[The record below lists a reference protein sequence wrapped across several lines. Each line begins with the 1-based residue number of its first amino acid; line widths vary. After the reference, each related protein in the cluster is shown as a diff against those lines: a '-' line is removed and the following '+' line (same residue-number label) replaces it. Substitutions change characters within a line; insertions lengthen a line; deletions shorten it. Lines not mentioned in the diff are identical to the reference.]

1 MRARAMNRRALRGRD
16 IKADVA
22 LRRKYAEKLVA
33 LVTEMHRSTVYWLM
47 AEYKRQLPRVEKL
60 MATDGALA
68 PDSLADDASPARDML
83 ARLREQMR
91 RHRAIIDEKAQG
103 YAEWFAARANSGATA
118 RTKSSLSEMFGFTVG
133 MKGMTRNVNNVLQS
147 VIGENV
153 ALIKSIPEKYFTE
166 LEGLVMR
173 SVRTG
178 RDIATLTDELEK
190 LYLKDLRDRA
200 LLIARDQNNK
210 ASAAISRARMQDAG
224 VEMVIWRHSS
234 RAKHPRPSHLE
245 ADGKIFPLSEGLL
258 IDGDYIFPGEEINC
272 GCTAAP
278 YVERMTAR
286 SAEAMNAAK
295 QAPDSPLRR
304 AGRGGE

>member
-1 MRARAMNRRALRGRD
+1 MNRRALRGRD
-16 IKADVA
+16 IKADLG

-33 LVTEMHRSTVYWLM
+33 LVTEMHRSTVYWLL

-60 MATDGALA
+60 MATDGAIA
-68 PDSLADDASPARDML
+68 SDASPARDML

-91 RHRAIIDEKAQG
+91 RHRASIDEKAQS

-118 RTKSSLSEMFGFTVG
+118 RTKASLSEMFTVG
-133 MKGMTRNVNNVLQS
+133 MKGMTRNVNNVIHS

-178 RDIATLTDELEK
+178 RDIATLTDELQKRYEVA
-190 LYLKDLRDRA
+190 RDRA

-224 VEMVIWRHSS
+224 VEMAIWRHSG
-234 RAKHPRPSHLE
+234 RARHPRPSHLE
-245 ADGKIFPLSEGLL
+245 ADGEIFPLSEGLL
-258 IDGDYIFPGEEINC
+258 IDGEYIFPGEEINC

-286 SAEAMNAAK
+286 SAEVMNAAK
-295 QAPDSPLRR
+295 QAPDSPLRK
-304 AGRGGE
+304 AEGGKE

>member
-16 IKADVA
+16 IKADVG
-22 LRRKYAEKLVA
+22 LRRKYADKLVA

-60 MATDGALA
+60 MATDGAMA
-68 PDSLADDASPARDML
+68 LADDASPARDML
-83 ARLREQMR
+83 ARLRQQMR

-118 RTKSSLSEMFGFTVG
+118 RTKASLSEMFGFTVG
-133 MKGMTRNVNNVLQS
+133 MKGITRNVNNVLQS
-147 VIGENV
+147 VIAENV

-178 RDIATLTDELEK
+178 RDIATLTDELEHR
-190 LYLKDLRDRA
+190 YDVARDRA

-210 ASAAISRARMQDAG
+210 ASASISRARMQDAG
-224 VEMVIWRHSS
+224 VEMAIWRHSS

-258 IDGDYIFPGEEINC
+258 IDGEYIFPGEEINC

-304 AGRGGE
+304 AERSGE

>member
-1 MRARAMNRRALRGRD
+1 MKAHLNDRRAFRGRD
-16 IKADVA
+16 IKADLG

-33 LVTEMHRSTVYWLM
+33 LVTEMHRSTVYWLL

-60 MATDGALA
+60 MATDAA
-68 PDSLADDASPARDML
+68 LADDASPARDML
-83 ARLREQMR
+83 ARLRAQMR
-91 RHRAIIDEKAQG
+91 RHRAIIDEKAQS

-118 RTKSSLSEMFGFTVG
+118 RTKASLSEMFGFTVG
-133 MKGMTRNVNNVLQS
+133 MKGLTRNVNNVLQS
-147 VIGENV
+147 VIAENV
-153 ALIKSIPEKYFTE
+153 GLIKSIPDKYFTE

-178 RDIATLTDELEK
+178 RDIATLTEELEK
-190 LYLKDLRDRA
+190 RYDVARDRA

-224 VEMVIWRHSS
+224 VEMAIWRHSS

-245 ADGKIFPLSEGLL
+245 ADGEIFPLAEGLF
-258 IDGDYIFPGEEINC
+258 IDGEYIFPGEEINC

-278 YVERMTAR
+278 YVERMAAR
-286 SAEAMNAAK
+286 SAEALYAAK
-295 QAPDSPLRR
+295 QAPDSPLRKSEGGR
-304 AGRGGE
+304 A

>member
-1 MRARAMNRRALRGRD
+1 MKARAMNRRALRGRD

-22 LRRKYAEKLVA
+22 LHRKYAEKLVA

-60 MATDGALA
+60 MATDGAIA
-68 PDSLADDASPARDML
+68 SDASPARDML

-91 RHRAIIDEKAQG
+91 HHRAIIDEKAQG

-118 RTKSSLSEMFGFTVG
+118 RTKASLSEMFGFTVG
-133 MKGMTRNVNNVLQS
+133 KMGMTRNVNNVIQS

-210 ASAAISRARMQDAG
+210 ASASISRARMQDAG
-224 VEMVIWRHSS
+224 VEMAIWRHSS

-258 IDGDYIFPGEEINC
+258 IDGEYIFPGEEINC

-304 AGRGGE
+304 AERDGE

>member
-1 MRARAMNRRALRGRD
+1 MPKLSRNSRRNAGVLQGRPIRSD
-16 IKADVA
+16 LG

-60 MATDGALA
+60 MAA
-68 PDSLADDASPARDML
+68 DASPARDML

-91 RHRAIIDEKAQG
+91 RHRASIDEKAEA

-118 RTKSSLSEMFGFTVG
+118 RARSSLSEMFGFTVG
-133 MKGMTRNVNNVLQS
+133 RMGLTRNVNNVLQS
-147 VIGENV
+147 LIGENV

-173 SVRTG
+173 SVRAG
-178 RDIATLTDELEK
+178 RDIAWLTDELDRRYEVA
-190 LYLKDLRDRA
+190 RDRA

-224 VEMVIWRHSS
+224 IGMAVWRHSGRS
-234 RAKHPRPSHLE
+234 RHPRPSHLE
-245 ADGKIFPLSEGLL
+245 ADGEIFPLSEGLL
-258 IDGDYIFPGEEINC
+258 IDGEYIFPGEEINC

-278 YVERMTAR
+278 YVERMAAR
-286 SAEAMNAAK
+286 SAEALNAAR

-304 AGRGGE
+304 SEGGKA